1 MTIVNAAESREIQA
15 SSSRSR
21 LVAFVV
27 AVSFFMQM
35 LDATI
40 VVTSLPQMAQSF
52 GVQPVAMSIGLTVY
66 MLTMAAFIPL
76 SGWLGNRFGA
86 RNVFMA
92 AIAIFVLASLFCG
105 LSSTLAEFIA
115 ARAVQG
121 FGSALMNPI
130 GRMIVLRN
138 APKRDLVNAVALIT
152 WPALIA
158 PVIGPVLGSVITTYA
173 SWHWNFFINIPI
185 GLIGLALVW
194 HFVPQQ
200 KEADTG
206 KLDLLGFVLS
216 ALGLTLLLA
225 GLESFVHGTVSAYQV
240 VALLAVGIGL
250 SAWAIRHFRRTDN
263 PLLELS
269 PFAIPTFAFST
280 LSAGTASR
288 LAINAMPFLIP
299 LFFQVGFGLDA
310 IATGT
315 YILVYFAG
323 NLAMKSVTTPLLRR
337 FGFRTILVVNGAIAS
352 ASIAACAILSPA
364 TSDLAIYALL
374 FVAGLSRSMQFTALN
389 TLGFA
394 DITPAQR
401 SSASTLSSMLQ
412 QFAMVLGVAVAA
424 AVLSMSQHMRGAAAL
439 SLADFQWS
447 FLAIGTIGMLAS
459 LRFFGLKRDA
469 GAEVS
474 GHSATNG
481 R

>member
-1 MTIVNAAESREIQA
+1 MTMVNAAESVEIQH
-15 SSSRSR
+15 SSSQSR
-21 LVAFVV
+21 LVVFVV

-76 SGWLGNRFGA
+76 SGWLGSRYGA

-92 AIAIFVLASLFCG
+92 AIAIFAVASLFCG
-105 LSSTLAEFIA
+105 LSDTLAEFIA

-138 APKRDLVNAVALIT
+138 APKRDLVNVVALIT

-185 GLIGLALVW
+185 GMIGLALVW
-194 HFVPQQ
+194 YFVPQQ
-200 KEADTG
+200 KEEDTAR
-206 KLDLLGFVLS
+206 LDIAGFVLS

-225 GLESFVHGTVSAYQV
+225 GLESFVHGAMRATQV
-240 VALLAVGIGL
+240 AALLAAGL
-250 SAWAIRHFRRTDN
+250 AFSAWAIRHFRRTNN
-263 PLLELS
+263 PLLDLS

-299 LFFQVGFGLDA
+299 LLFQVGFSLDA

-337 FGFRTILVVNGAIAS
+337 FGFRTILVFNGAIAS

-364 TSDLAIYALL
+364 TPNLAIYALL
-374 FVAGLSRSMQFTALN
+374 FIAGLSRSMQFTALN

-424 AVLSMSQHMRGAAAL
+424 AVLSMSQHLRGDVVLA
-439 SLADFQWS
+439 LADFRWS
-447 FLAIGTIGMLAS
+447 FVAIGAIGLIAS
-459 LRFFGLKRDA
+459 LRFFSLQHNA

-474 GHSATNG
+474 GHSPK
-481 R
+481 

>member
-1 MTIVNAAESREIQA
+1 
-15 SSSRSR
+15 
-21 LVAFVV
+21 
-27 AVSFFMQM
+27 
-35 LDATI
+35 
-40 VVTSLPQMAQSF
+40 
-52 GVQPVAMSIGLTVY
+52 
-66 MLTMAAFIPL
+66 
-76 SGWLGNRFGA
+76 
-86 RNVFMA
+86 MA
-92 AIAIFVLASLFCG
+92 AIAIFVIASLFCG
-105 LSSTLAEFIA
+105 LSTTLAEFIA

-138 APKRDLVNAVALIT
+138 ASKRDLVNAVALIT

-185 GLIGLALVW
+185 GLTGLALVW

-200 KEADTG
+200 KEADTDR
-206 KLDLLGFVLS
+206 LDLLGFVLS

-225 GLESFVHGTVSAYQV
+225 GLESFVHGTVSSYQV
-240 VALLAVGIGL
+240 MGFFAVGFAL
-250 SAWAIRHFRRTDN
+250 SAWAIRHFRRTAN
-263 PLLELS
+263 PLLDLS
-269 PFAIPTFAFST
+269 LFAIPTFAFST

-299 LFFQVGFGLDA
+299 LLFQVGFGLDA
-310 IATGT
+310 IATG
-315 YILVYFAG
+315 IFWFAG

-337 FGFRTILVVNGAIAS
+337 FGFRTILVVNGVLAS
-352 ASIAACAILSPA
+352 ASIATCAILSPA
-364 TSDLAIYALL
+364 TPDLAIYALL

-389 TLGFA
+389 MLGFA

-412 QFAMVLGVAVAA
+412 QFSMVLGVAVAA
-424 AVLSMSQHMRGAAAL
+424 AVLSLSQHLRGGVAL
-439 SLADFQWS
+439 SLTDFRWS
-447 FLAIGTIGMLAS
+447 FIAIGTIGILAS
-459 LRFFGLKRDA
+459 LRFFGLQQNA

-474 GHSATNG
+474 GHSPVN
-481 R
+481 RR

>member
-1 MTIVNAAESREIQA
+1 MTIVDTVESTDIQA

-76 SGWLGNRFGA
+76 SGWLGNRYGA

-92 AIAIFVLASLFCG
+92 AIAIFVVASLFCG
-105 LSSTLAEFIA
+105 LSNTLAEFIA
-115 ARAVQG
+115 ARAIQG

-206 KLDLLGFVLS
+206 RLDLAGFVLS

-225 GLESFVHGTVSAYQV
+225 GLESFVHATVSAYQV

-250 SAWAIRHFRRTDN
+250 SAWAIRHFRKTAN
-263 PLLELS
+263 PLLDLS
-269 PFAIPTFAFST
+269 PFAIPTFALST

-299 LFFQVGFGLDA
+299 LLFQVGFGLDA

-337 FGFRTILVVNGAIAS
+337 FGFRTILVFNGLIAS

-364 TSDLAIYALL
+364 TPDLAIYALL

-394 DITPAQR
+394 DITPTQR

-424 AVLSMSQHMRGAAAL
+424 AVLSVSQHLRGAAAL
-439 SLADFQWS
+439 SLTDFRWS

-459 LRFFGLKRDA
+459 LRFFELQRNA

-474 GHSATNG
+474 GHSPARG